1 MKAFYSD
8 HFVLPLPD
16 GHRFPMSKYAR
27 LRAKI
32 QLELAQ
38 IQLLEPQPA
47 TDGQLALAH
56 HPEYVSRVS
65 SGLLTSAQQRAIGFP
80 WSEAMVERSRR
91 SVGASIGAAQWAL
104 RDGVAVNLAG
114 GTHHAYADRGE
125 GFCCF
130 NDLVVAARLMQSQSL
145 CKRVLIL
152 DLDVHQG
159 NGSASILARDD
170 SVFTFSMHGQ
180 ENYPFK
186 KEISDWDIGLQ
197 PLMQDEQYCQILK
210 DALPV
215 IATRFKPDFI
225 LYLAGADVYADD
237 RLGTLGLSI
246 EGIEQ
251 RDQIVCEW
259 AQRLNLPIAA
269 AMGGGYCKQIEQ
281 TVQIHF
287 NTVKQLCKLI

>member
-1 MKAFYSD
+1 
-8 HFVLPLPD
+8 
-16 GHRFPMSKYAR
+16 MSKYAL
-27 LRAKI
+27 LREKI
-32 QLELAQ
+32 HAELGY

-47 TDGQLALAH
+47 SDGQLALAH
-56 HPEYVSRVS
+56 HPDYIAKVS
-65 SGLLTSAQQRAIGFP
+65 SGSLSAAQQRAIGFP
-80 WSEAMVERSRR
+80 WSAGMVERSRR
-91 SVGASIGAAQWAL
+91 SVGASIGAAQCAL

-130 NDLVVAARLMQSQSL
+130 NDFAVAARLVQSQGL

-159 NGSASILARDD
+159 NGSASILARDN
-170 SVFTFSMHGQ
+170 SVFTFSMHGD

-197 PLMQDEQYCQILK
+197 PLMREDEYCQILK
-210 DALPV
+210 DALPRIV
-215 IATRFKPDFI
+215 SRFNPDFV

-237 RLGTLGLSI
+237 RLGTLGLSV

-259 AQRLNLPIAA
+259 AQHLNLPIAA
-269 AMGGGYCKQIEQ
+269 AMGGGYCKQIEH

-287 NTVKQLCKLI
+287 NTVKQLSKLS